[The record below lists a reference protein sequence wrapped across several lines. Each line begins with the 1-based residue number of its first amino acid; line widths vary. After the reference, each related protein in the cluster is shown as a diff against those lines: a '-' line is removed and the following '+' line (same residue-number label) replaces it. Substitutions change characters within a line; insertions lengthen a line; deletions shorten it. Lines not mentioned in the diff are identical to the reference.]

1 MSTHPSGIT
10 NTIAIIFATSSIILA
25 FANLVTILT
34 EISLDKNGIFFS
46 FVQKICKKKLQRF
59 NFLKTYPSGHG
70 TVQEVPVHP
79 GAHWHCPV
87 I

>member
-1 MSTHPSGIT
+1 MSSHPSGIT
-10 NTIAIIFATSSIILA
+10 NTIAIIFTTSSIILA
-25 FANLVTILT
+25 FADLVTILT
-34 EISLDKNGIFFS
+34 EISLEKMDFFS
-46 FVQKICKKKLQRF
+46 FVQ
-59 NFLKTYPSGHG
+59 NFLKKKFQRFKFLETYPSGHG